1 MQIHPA
7 ISKTSKLMDS
17 TFLPKGQRITSPDG
31 SGEVVELIGDKVVVK
46 LDNGSTVTFPSD
58 QVEDD
63 SNAG

>member
-1 MQIHPA
+1 
-7 ISKTSKLMDS
+7 MDS